1 MKTSTSLV
9 SYSCACSQMRSHNS
23 VRVKTRPRSRIRCG
37 GFKETKGNAVATFYL
52 FQCRN
57 FRIPGVSIFRNL

>member
-1 MKTSTSLV
+1 MIV
-9 SYSCACSQMRSHNS
+9 IAGY
-23 VRVKTRPRSRIRCG
+23 G
-37 GFKETKGNAVATFYL
+37 GFTKAKGNAVATFYL

>member
-1 MKTSTSLV
+1 MIV
-9 SYSCACSQMRSHNS
+9 IA
-23 VRVKTRPRSRIRCG
+23 RCG
-37 GFKETKGNAVATFYL
+37 GFTETQGNAVAIFYL